1 MKRSLLLVLAATL
14 GPLGTA
20 CGEASL
26 APPDSPGA
34 GWQGHDDLTS
44 VLDDFRAL
52 ERNGDLSV
60 RGCDQLMGR
69 VERLPEALL
78 EAKAQTSF
86 DVGLMTQRCGRPR
99 QALDHFRAALA
110 ADPSLWQARV
120 ALARGQALDPHVLV
134 PELSRAMLDSEYT
147 DKSVMVDL
155 ARAQLARRSPKA
167 DSDGADD
174 FARAERN
181 LKRALVLDDA
191 YMPALDELARLQLDN
206 ARRAAGVDIAGG
218 PSRSSSRAPKIPRQ
232 SLDLALLSCT
242 QAIAKDATYAPIH
255 ATLGLVLNELG
266 DLGGAAR
273 AFDHAR
279 TLDKKLFEAHLGYAA
294 INLSF
299 RGFDRAEDGYRAA
312 LELAPDDY
320 DAALGLALALRG
332 QADDA
337 ERGPAKLAEAE
348 RVLVRLEQRV
358 PTRPEAFFNHAVL
371 LEMVGAKG
379 GGPASLR
386 KAREA
391 YERFV
396 EVAKGHGELTGD
408 VSDVTAE
415 PTRSDAA
422 CAGEPADAPG
432 CKRGRLYDLK
442 QQLGEPTAG

>member
-14 GPLGTA
+14 GSLGTG

-26 APPDSPGA
+26 APPDSPGV
-34 GWQGHDDLTS
+34 GWQGHDDLTA
-44 VLDDFRAL
+44 VLDDFREL
-52 ERNGDLSV
+52 ERAADLSV
-60 RGCDQLMGR
+60 NRCAGLMAR

-78 EAKAQTSF
+78 RATAQTSL
-86 DVGLMTQRCGRPR
+86 DVGRMAQRCGRPR
-99 QALDHFRAALA
+99 EALDHFRAALTA
-110 ADPSLWQARV
+110 NPSLWQARV
-120 ALARGQALDPHVLV
+120 ALVRGQSLDPHVAV
-134 PELSRAMLDSEYT
+134 PELSRAVLDSEYT
-147 DKSVMVDL
+147 DKTVMVDL
-155 ARAQLARRSPKA
+155 ARAQLARRSATA
-167 DSDGADD
+167 DSDGGDD

-191 YMPALDELARLQLDN
+191 YMPALNELARLQLDN
-206 ARRAAGVDIAGG
+206 ARRAAGVDLGRG
-218 PSRSSSRAPKIPRQ
+218 PSRTSARTEKIPRQ

-255 ATLGLVLNELG
+255 ATLGLVLYELG

-279 TLDKKLFEAHLGYAA
+279 ELDQKLFEAHLGYAA

-312 LELAPDDY
+312 LGLAPDDY
-320 DAALGLALALRG
+320 DTALGLALALRA

-337 ERGPAKLAEAE
+337 ERGAAKLAEAE
-348 RVLVRLEQRV
+348 RLLVRLEQRT
-358 PTRPEAFFNHAVL
+358 PGRPEAYFNHAVL
-371 LEMVGAKG
+371 LEMVAAKG
-379 GGPASLR
+379 GGPAALQ
-386 KAREA
+386 KARAE
-391 YERFV
+391 YGRFV
-396 EVAKGHGELTGD
+396 EAAKGHGDFAAD

-415 PTRSDAA
+415 PTRSDAS